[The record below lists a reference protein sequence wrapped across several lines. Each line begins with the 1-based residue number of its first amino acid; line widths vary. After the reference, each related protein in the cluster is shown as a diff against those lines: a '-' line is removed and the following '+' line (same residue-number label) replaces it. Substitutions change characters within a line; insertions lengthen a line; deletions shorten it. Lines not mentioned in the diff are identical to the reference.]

1 MNTTET
7 IICSTTILATP
18 SVWDYFWYNFL
29 ISQWSAENKK
39 SNDKDDIKQVSAKE
53 TIATFKNLG
62 L

>member
-18 SVWDYFWYNFL
+18 SVRDYFWHNFL